1 MLESR
6 RIRHFLA
13 VYELG
18 SIGRAC
24 ERLFLTQ
31 PALSKSI
38 RQLEDELGVRLFDRT
53 PMGVVPTVFGN
64 ALALHAKSIEAQI
77 RNAEAQISS
86 LKGSAQGHV
95 TIGIGPSVARNIM
108 PAATSTLR
116 NLQPGIALTVIEGL
130 VDDLL
135 PRLRRR
141 ELDLII
147 GSWPRVADPMFTT
160 EILLVDRLD
169 VFARK
174 EHPLSGK
181 KAIRCEELLNYPWAL
196 PPASQ
201 KWRQSL
207 DELFIAQ
214 GLTPPQAQVVSNSSS
229 YLEALIRSSDFLS
242 FLPRQLLNLE
252 ADEDL
257 TTLDVEMERLE
268 PEISM
273 SFRERALLDASIC
286 EVAQVLRSI
295 GADFSG

>member
-6 RIRHFLA
+6 RMRHFLA

-24 ERLFLTQ
+24 EKLLLTQ

-53 PMGVVPTVFGN
+53 PMGVVPTIFGN

-86 LKGSAQGHV
+86 LKGKAHGHV
-95 TIGIGPSVARNIM
+95 TVGIGPSVARNIM
-108 PAATSTLR
+108 PAATTTLR
-116 NLQPGIALTVIEGL
+116 SLQPGIALTVIEGL

-135 PRLRRR
+135 PRLRRG
-141 ELDLII
+141 ELDLMI
-147 GSWPRVADPMFTT
+147 GSWPRIADPMFTT
-160 EILLVDRLD
+160 EIVLVDRLE
-169 VFARK
+169 VVARTD
-174 EHPLSGK
+174 HPLAG
-181 KAIRCEELLNYPWAL
+181 RPVPRNELLNYPWAL

-201 KWRQSL
+201 KWRQAL
-207 DELFIAQ
+207 DDLFLQ
-214 GLTPPQAQVVSNSSS
+214 RGLEPPKPQVVSNSSS
-229 YLEALIRSSDFLS
+229 FLEALIRSSDSLS
-242 FLPRQLLNLE
+242 FLPRQLLDLE
-252 ADEDL
+252 TDNGL

-273 SFRERALLDASIC
+273 SFRERALLDTSIC
-286 EVAQVLRSI
+286 EVVQVLRSI

>member
-6 RIRHFLA
+6 RLRHFLA

-18 SIGRAC
+18 SIGQAS
-24 ERLFLTQ
+24 EKLLLTQ

-86 LKGSAQGHV
+86 LKGKAQGHV
-95 TIGIGPSVARNIM
+95 TVGIGPSVARNIM
-108 PAATSTLR
+108 PSATRTLR
-116 NLQPGIALTVIEGL
+116 SLQPGIALTVIEGL

-135 PRLRRR
+135 PRLRRG
-141 ELDLII
+141 ELDLMV
-147 GSWPRVADPMFTT
+147 GSWPRISDPMFTT
-160 EILLVDRLD
+160 EVVLVDRLE
-169 VFARK
+169 VIARVG
-174 EHPLSGK
+174 HPLGG
-181 KAIRCEELLNYPWAL
+181 RPVQRNELLEFPWAL

-207 DELFIAQ
+207 DELFIER
-214 GLTPPQAQVVSNSSS
+214 GLEPPKPQVVSNSAG
-229 YLEALIRSSDFLS
+229 YLQSLIRSSDYLS
-242 FLPRQLLNLE
+242 FLPRQLLDLE
-252 ADEDL
+252 SSDGFI
-257 TTLDVEMERLE
+257 TLDVEMARLD

-273 SFRERALLDASIC
+273 SFRERALLNASIC
-286 EVAQVLRSI
+286 EVVQVLRSI
-295 GADFSG
+295 GTDFTG

>member
-6 RIRHFLA
+6 RLRHFLA

-24 ERLFLTQ
+24 EKLLLTQ

-64 ALALHAKSIEAQI
+64 ALALHAKSIEAQF
-77 RNAEAQISS
+77 RNAEAQINS
-86 LKGSAQGHV
+86 LKGKAQGHV
-95 TIGIGPSVARNIM
+95 TVGIGPSVARNIL
-108 PAATSTLR
+108 PAATRTLHAI
-116 NLQPGIALTVIEGL
+116 QPDIALTVVEGL

-135 PRLRRR
+135 PRLRRG
-141 ELDLII
+141 EIDVIV
-147 GSWPRVADPMFTT
+147 GSWPPISDPMFTT
-160 EILLVDRLD
+160 ETVLNDRLE
-169 VFARK
+169 VIARSG
-174 EHPLSGK
+174 HPLAGRPVLRS
-181 KAIRCEELLNYPWAL
+181 ELVNYPWAL

-207 DELFIAQ
+207 DELFIER
-214 GLTPPQAQVVSNSSS
+214 GLEPPKPKVVSNSAG

-242 FLPRQLLNLE
+242 FLPRQLLDLE
-252 ADEDL
+252 ADDGL
-257 TTLDVEMERLE
+257 TMLDVEMAQLE

-286 EVAQVLRSI
+286 EVVQVLRSI
-295 GADFSG
+295 GADFAG

>member
-6 RIRHFLA
+6 RLRHFLA

-24 ERLFLTQ
+24 EKLLLTQ

-86 LKGSAQGHV
+86 LKGKAQGHV
-95 TIGIGPSVARNIM
+95 TVGIGPSVARNIM
-108 PAATSTLR
+108 PAATRTLR
-116 NLQPGIALTVIEGL
+116 SLQPDIALTVIEGL

-135 PRLRRR
+135 PRLRRG
-141 ELDLII
+141 ELDLMI
-147 GSWPRVADPMFTT
+147 GSWPPISDPMFTT
-160 EILLVDRLD
+160 EIVLMDRLE
-169 VFARK
+169 VVARNG
-174 EHPLSGK
+174 HPLAG
-181 KAIRCEELLNYPWAL
+181 REVLRNELLTYPWAL

-207 DELFIAQ
+207 DELFLER
-214 GLTPPQAQVVSNSSS
+214 GLEPPKPQVVSNSAS
-229 YLEALIRSSDFLS
+229 YLQALIRSSDYLS
-242 FLPRQLLNLE
+242 FLPRQLLDVE
-252 ADEDL
+252 ADDGL
-257 TTLDVEMERLE
+257 ITLDVQMERLE

-273 SFRERALLDASIC
+273 SFRERALLDASIS
-286 EVAQVLRSI
+286 EVVQVMRSI
-295 GADFSG
+295 STDFTA

>member
-6 RIRHFLA
+6 RLRHFLA

-18 SIGRAC
+18 SIGQAS
-24 ERLFLTQ
+24 EKLLLTQ

-86 LKGSAQGHV
+86 LKGKAQGHV
-95 TIGIGPSVARNIM
+95 TVGIGPSVARNIM
-108 PAATSTLR
+108 PAATRTLR
-116 NLQPGIALTVIEGL
+116 SLQPGIALTVIEGL

-135 PRLRRR
+135 PRLRRG
-141 ELDLII
+141 ELDLMI
-147 GSWPRVADPMFTT
+147 GSWPRIADPMFTT
-160 EILLVDRLD
+160 EVVLVDRLE
-169 VFARK
+169 VIARAD
-174 EHPLSGK
+174 HPLGG
-181 KAIRCEELLNYPWAL
+181 RPVQRNELLHYPWAL

-207 DELFIAQ
+207 DELFLER
-214 GLTPPQAQVVSNSSS
+214 GLEPPKPQVVSNSGG
-229 YLEALIRSSDFLS
+229 YLQALIRSSDYLS
-242 FLPRQLLNLE
+242 FLPRQLL
-252 ADEDL
+252 DL
-257 TTLDVEMERLE
+257 DAGDGLITLDVEMDRLE

-273 SFRERALLDASIC
+273 SFRERALLNASIC
-286 EVAQVLRSI
+286 EVVQVLRSI
-295 GADFSG
+295 GTEFAS

>member
-6 RIRHFLA
+6 RLRHFLA

-24 ERLFLTQ
+24 EKLLLTQ

-86 LKGSAQGHV
+86 LKGKAQGHV
-95 TIGIGPSVARNIM
+95 TVGIGPSVARNIM
-108 PAATSTLR
+108 PAATRTLR
-116 NLQPGIALTVIEGL
+116 NLQPDIALTVIEGL

-135 PRLRRR
+135 PRLRRG
-141 ELDLII
+141 ELDLMI
-147 GSWPRVADPMFTT
+147 GSWPPIADPMFTT
-160 EILLVDRLD
+160 EIVLMDRLE
-169 VFARK
+169 VVARRD
-174 EHPLSGK
+174 HPLAG
-181 KAIRCEELLNYPWAL
+181 REVLRNELLNYPWAL

-207 DELFIAQ
+207 DELFLER
-214 GLTPPQAQVVSNSSS
+214 GLEPPKPQVVSNSAS
-229 YLEALIRSSDFLS
+229 YLQALIRSSDYLS
-242 FLPRQLLNLE
+242 FLPRQLLDVEGGDGLI
-252 ADEDL
+252 
-257 TTLDVEMERLE
+257 TLDVQMERLE

-273 SFRERALLDASIC
+273 SFRERALLDASIS
-286 EVAQVLRSI
+286 EVVQVLRSI
-295 GADFSG
+295 STDFAA

>member
-6 RIRHFLA
+6 RLRHFLA

-24 ERLFLTQ
+24 EKLLLTQ

-64 ALALHAKSIEAQI
+64 ALALHAKSIEAQF

-86 LKGSAQGHV
+86 LKGKAQGHV
-95 TIGIGPSVARNIM
+95 TVGIGPSVARNIM
-108 PAATSTLR
+108 PAATRTLQAI
-116 NLQPGIALTVIEGL
+116 QPDIALTVVEGL
-130 VDDLL
+130 IDDLL
-135 PRLRRR
+135 PRLRRG
-141 ELDLII
+141 ELDVMI
-147 GSWPRVADPMFTT
+147 GSWPPITDPMFTT
-160 EILLVDRLD
+160 ETVLVDQLE
-169 VFARK
+169 VIARSG
-174 EHPLSGK
+174 HPLAGRAVLRS
-181 KAIRCEELLNYPWAL
+181 ELLNYPWAL

-207 DELFIAQ
+207 DELFLER
-214 GLTPPQAQVVSNSSS
+214 GLEPPRPKVVSNSAG

-242 FLPRQLLNLE
+242 FLPRQLLDLE
-252 ADEDL
+252 GDDGL
-257 TTLDVEMERLE
+257 TTLEVEMQRLD

-286 EVAQVLRSI
+286 EVVQVLRSI
-295 GADFSG
+295 GADFAS